1 MGSKAILYRMK
12 RFGKR
17 LTSPQQWSLKDLI
30 PHGMLSIMITILK
43 RCTKNCY
50 FFIVIFPLLSQSK
63 NDQKCIVYPSHAD
76 ILLQHYIISP
86 LGVRALGKKRIAW
99 RVSRRIRAWSLV
111 VTPYWR
117 APKRAKQLSVPTI
130 PLCFGFFRYCVDVLQ
145 SWFSRSTISIAVFCL
160 QNLTCLHYYFCWSG
174 LYRSYVL
181 WHIRLRSFA
190 VHCG

>member
-1 MGSKAILYRMK
+1 MGSKAILYCIK

-50 FFIVIFPLLSQSK
+50 FFIVIFPFMLSQSK

-86 LGVRALGKKRIAW
+86 LCVLWGKNGLRDECGVEFNKGQEPLWAPVKGNYQSLIFGCYAILTSPKEGETAVYAYNPALFW
-99 RVSRRIRAWSLV
+99 V
-111 VTPYWR
+111 
-117 APKRAKQLSVPTI
+117 LSVS
-130 PLCFGFFRYCVDVLQ
+130 C
-145 SWFSRSTISIAVFCL
+145 WCL
-160 QNLTCLHYYFCWSG
+160 AELIFT
-174 LYRSYVL
+174 
-181 WHIRLRSFA
+181 
-190 VHCG
+190 

>member
-1 MGSKAILYRMK
+1 MGSRAILYRMK

-50 FFIVIFPLLSQSK
+50 FFIVIFPFMLSQSK

-86 LGVRALGKKRIAW
+86 LCVLWGKNGLRDECGVESEPDLWFLHHTEEPQRGRN
-99 RVSRRIRAWSLV
+99 SC
-111 VTPYWR
+111 
-117 APKRAKQLSVPTI
+117 
-130 PLCFGFFRYCVDVLQ
+130 LCLQ
-145 SWFSRSTISIAVFCL
+145 SRSVLGSFGIVLMSCRVDFHVVRSAL
-160 QNLTCLHYYFCWSG
+160 QYSAC
-174 LYRSYVL
+174 R
-181 WHIRLRSFA
+181 I
-190 VHCG
+190 